1 MDDYFINYLQKRP
14 QLKKTSKKLD
24 PADPA
29 AIIVNTNV
37 KYGTIRTHRKALA
50 DLWKWQKSQYPD
62 EMADNGHPKD
72 SSNWA
77 DLLSNF
83 EKGTSN
89 ANRQNYG
96 PRGIQL
102 IKNGYTEEQ
111 HLMLCQYGLHQG
123 APGPTGRQKDAISAR
138 VHWNHVW
145 GHTMMMRHD
154 DRTNLQLPDIG
165 IVQVLDLDSAI
176 GRPEAPLQPHRPPRD
191 ARQPAKA
198 PEAPR
203 QPATA
208 PEAPLQRRRPPR
220 GAPPAPSAAPR
231 RPDSAIG
238 RPETP
243 DSPARRR
250 DAPTARLTT
259 PDAPVLLRRCLT
271 KAQRRL
277 RC

>member
-37 KYGTIRTHRKALA
+37 RYGTIRTHRKALA

-176 GRPEAPLQPHRPPRD
+176 GRPETPDSPPRRPRRPDSPLRRPRRPSSAIGRPEAPLQPPRPPRD
-191 ARQPAKA
+191 ARQ
-198 PEAPR
+198 R
-203 QPATA
+203 H
-208 PEAPLQRRRPPR
+208 RPPR
-220 GAPPAPSAAPR
+220 NARQPGTAPR
-231 RPDSAIG
+231 RPH
-238 RPETP
+238 
-243 DSPARRR
+243 SPL
-250 DAPTARLTT
+250 DHS
-259 PDAPVLLRRCLT
+259 
-271 KAQRRL
+271 
-277 RC
+277 

>member
-1 MDDYFINYLQKRP
+1 
-14 QLKKTSKKLD
+14 
-24 PADPA
+24 
-29 AIIVNTNV
+29 
-37 KYGTIRTHRKALA
+37 
-50 DLWKWQKSQYPD
+50 
-62 EMADNGHPKD
+62 MADNGHPKD

-243 DSPARRR
+243 DSPPRRPRRPDSPLRRPRRPSSAVGRPEAPLQPHRPPR
-250 DAPTARLTT
+250 DAPTAPSAAPKRPTARHGAET
-259 PDAPVLLRRCLT
+259 PPQPA
-271 KAQRRL
+271 
-277 RC
+277 